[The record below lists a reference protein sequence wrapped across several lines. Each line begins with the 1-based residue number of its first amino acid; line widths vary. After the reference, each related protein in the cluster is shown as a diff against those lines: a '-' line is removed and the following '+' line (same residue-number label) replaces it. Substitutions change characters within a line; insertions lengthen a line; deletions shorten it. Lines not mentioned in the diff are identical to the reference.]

1 MAAEE
6 SMDQPGKFGALENKS
21 AEINLSEYAGF
32 TGVYSEVI
40 YILDMLCNTLFP
52 DVIISKTVLCYFFL
66 FFFYLSYLSCS

>member
-6 SMDQPGKFGALENKS
+6 SVDQPGKFGALENKS

-40 YILDMLCNTLFP
+40 YILDMLYNTL
-52 DVIISKTVLCYFFL
+52 SCRNYF
-66 FFFYLSYLSCS
+66 